1 MSEKWYLRT
10 QDDTFGPET
19 RERLLEWAKMG
30 RIQPGQEISNDGE
43 TWKPAVEIPFL
54 DMRWSIDIGDGTPRG
69 PFNRHAAEALLK
81 SGRLPPGSKL
91 VEVPPAFEVA
101 ESAPTP
107 EAAPDP
113 DPSPTVE
120 PERAEQEPEVK
131 VVEKI
136 VKVPV
141 EVIKEVPVEKIVEK
155 EVVKEVPVEKVVER
169 EVRVEVPVEVIK
181 EVPVEKIVEKERI
194 VEVESPELL
203 ARAAALEAAVAAAR
217 EEGAKALSEAQQERE
232 LAITTLRAE
241 GEKALSAAREQHE
254 HELLAARQQGEKALS
269 AAREQ
274 HEQELLAARQQGEQA
289 LSAARERHEQELLA
303 ARQQGEQ
310 ALSAERAESERT
322 KKALEEAKRETLTL
336 ESEIRRLPPN
346 AKEAADTEAAVYWL
360 MRDEADDLER
370 AIAEEKAEAEAA
382 QKRWHARA
390 DRLAARRVEILKRI
404 GDDAKDMKSRALR
417 ANPMDPRTVQ
427 LRQELDALRLVAE
440 KNSYE
445 SGQRIKELTR
455 ALNEKTTEASR
466 LAVQVTDVKRL
477 QDQIQE
483 LREKLQLREKEL
495 MAERQASEELRRSTE
510 AAQQSLLKR
519 LSELESGLPG
529 GHTDQSREARAQASR
544 FPSWMQLKK

>member
-101 ESAPTP
+101 EPAPVP
-107 EAAPDP
+107 EAASAP
-113 DPSPTVE
+113 E
-120 PERAEQEPEVK
+120 PPPAAETAPVSQEPEVK

-155 EVVKEVPVEKVVER
+155 EVIKEVPVEKIVER

-217 EEGAKALSEAQQERE
+217 EEGAKALSAAQQEC
-232 LAITTLRAE
+232 
-241 GEKALSAAREQHE
+241 
-254 HELLAARQQGEKALS
+254 
-269 AAREQ
+269 
-274 HEQELLAARQQGEQA
+274 
-289 LSAARERHEQELLA
+289 
-303 ARQQGEQ
+303 EQ

-322 KKALEEAKRETLTL
+322 KKELEEAKRETLTL
-336 ESEIRRLPPN
+336 ESEIRRLPSN

-370 AIAEEKAEAEAA
+370 ALAEEKAEAEAA

-390 DRLAARRVEILKRI
+390 DRLAARRIEILKRI

-417 ANPMDPRTVQ
+417 ANPVDPRTVQ

-440 KNSYE
+440 KSAYE
-445 SGQRIKELTR
+445 SGQRIKDLTR
-455 ALNEKTTEASR
+455 ALNEKATEASR
-466 LAVQVTDVKRL
+466 LAVQVADVKRL

-483 LREKLQLREKEL
+483 LRERLQLREKEL
-495 MAERQASEELRRSTE
+495 MEERQASEELRRVAAS
-510 AAQQSLLKR
+510 AQQSLLKR
-519 LSELESGLPG
+519 LSELESSLP

>member
-81 SGRLPPGSKL
+81 SGRLPPGSKI

-101 ESAPTP
+101 ESAPAP
-107 EAAPDP
+107 EAASDP
-113 DPSPTVE
+113 APPPAAE
-120 PERAEQEPEVK
+120 PVQAEQEPEVK

-141 EVIKEVPVEKIVEK
+141 EVVKEVPVEKIVEK
-155 EVVKEVPVEKVVER
+155 EVVKEVPVEKIVER

-217 EEGAKALSEAQQERE
+217 EEGAKALSAAQQERE
-232 LAITTLRAE
+232 QAITTLRAE
-241 GEKALSAAREQHE
+241 
-254 HELLAARQQGEKALS
+254 GEKALS

-289 LSAARERHEQELLA
+289 LSA
-303 ARQQGEQ
+303 
-310 ALSAERAESERT
+310 ERAESERT
-322 KKALEEAKRETLTL
+322 KKELEEAKRETLTL
-336 ESEIRRLPPN
+336 ESEIRRLPSN

-370 AIAEEKAEAEAA
+370 ALAEEKAEAEAA

-390 DRLAARRVEILKRI
+390 DRLAARRIEILKRI

-417 ANPMDPRTVQ
+417 ANPVDPRTVQ

-440 KNSYE
+440 KSAYE
-445 SGQRIKELTR
+445 S
-455 ALNEKTTEASR
+455 
-466 LAVQVTDVKRL
+466 
-477 QDQIQE
+477 
-483 LREKLQLREKEL
+483 
-495 MAERQASEELRRSTE
+495 
-510 AAQQSLLKR
+510 
-519 LSELESGLPG
+519 
-529 GHTDQSREARAQASR
+529 
-544 FPSWMQLKK
+544 

>member
-10 QDDTFGPET
+10 QDDTFGPEA

-81 SGRLPPGSKL
+81 SGRLPPGSKI

-101 ESAPTP
+101 EPAPAP
-107 EAAPDP
+107 EATPDP
-113 DPSPTVE
+113 APPSAAE
-120 PERAEQEPEVK
+120 PVQAEPEVK

-136 VKVPV
+136 VKVPVEVVKEVPVEKIVEREVRVEVPV

-155 EVVKEVPVEKVVER
+155 EVV
-169 EVRVEVPVEVIK
+169 K

-217 EEGAKALSEAQQERE
+217 EEGAKALSAAQQERE
-232 LAITTLRAE
+232 QAITTLRAE
-241 GEKALSAAREQHE
+241 
-254 HELLAARQQGEKALS
+254 GEKALS

-289 LSAARERHEQELLA
+289 LSA
-303 ARQQGEQ
+303 
-310 ALSAERAESERT
+310 ERAESERT
-322 KKALEEAKRETLTL
+322 KKELEEAKRETLTL
-336 ESEIRRLPPN
+336 ESEIRRLPSN

-390 DRLAARRVEILKRI
+390 DRLAARRIEILKRI

-417 ANPMDPRTVQ
+417 ANPVDPRTVQ

-440 KNSYE
+440 KSAYE
-445 SGQRIKELTR
+445 SGQRIKDLTR

-466 LAVQVTDVKRL
+466 LAVQVADVKRL

-483 LREKLQLREKEL
+483 LRERLQLREKEL
-495 MAERQASEELRRSTE
+495 LAERQASEELRRATE
-510 AAQQSLLKR
+510 SAQQSLLKR
-519 LSELESGLPG
+519 LSELESGLP

>member
-81 SGRLPPGSKL
+81 SGRLPPGSKI

-101 ESAPTP
+101 ESAPAP
-107 EAAPDP
+107 EAAPAP
-113 DPSPTVE
+113 EPSPSAE
-120 PERAEQEPEVK
+120 PAQAEQGPEVK

-136 VKVPV
+136 VK
-141 EVIKEVPVEKIVEK
+141 
-155 EVVKEVPVEKVVER
+155 
-169 EVRVEVPVEVIK
+169 VPVEVIK

-203 ARAAALEAAVAAAR
+203 ARAAALEAEVAAAR
-217 EEGAKALSEAQQERE
+217 EEGAKALSAAQQERE
-232 LAITTLRAE
+232 QAITTLRAE
-241 GEKALSAAREQHE
+241 GEQ
-254 HELLAARQQGEKALS
+254 ALS

-289 LSAARERHEQELLA
+289 LSAAREQQEQELLA
-303 ARQQGEQ
+303 TRQQGEQ

-322 KKALEEAKRETLTL
+322 KKELEEAKRETLTL
-336 ESEIRRLPPN
+336 ESEIRRLPSN

-417 ANPMDPRTVQ
+417 ANPVDPRTVQ

-440 KNSYE
+440 KSAYE
-445 SGQRIKELTR
+445 SGQRIKDLTR

-466 LAVQVTDVKRL
+466 LAVQVADVKRL

-483 LREKLQLREKEL
+483 LRERLQLREKEL
-495 MAERQASEELRRSTE
+495 MEERQASEELRRVAE

-519 LSELESGLPG
+519 LSELESSLP